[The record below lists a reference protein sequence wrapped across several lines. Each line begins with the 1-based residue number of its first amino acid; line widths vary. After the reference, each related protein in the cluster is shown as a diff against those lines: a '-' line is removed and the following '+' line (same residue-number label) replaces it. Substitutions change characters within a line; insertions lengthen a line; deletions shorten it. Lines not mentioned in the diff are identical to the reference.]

1 LPRNRARSVSPP
13 EFLAEADVKDLQ
25 APLPDTLASKED
37 AAMATPERIYRR
49 TEAGRKAWD
58 TQSPSVPLEYR
69 RILGLIPAEAK
80 IDSLRARLPYSE
92 TELEEILAE
101 LEQLGLVASEQDFT
115 ATDLDFTSNLSVAD
129 VVAEHNRRL
138 EASRGGL
145 HEDLDFTSSLKLSD
159 LDAARKK

>member
-1 LPRNRARSVSPP
+1 MP
-13 EFLAEADVKDLQ
+13 
-25 APLPDTLASKED
+25 ASTED

-58 TQSPSVPLEYR
+58 TQNPGVPLEYR

-80 IDSLRARLPYSE
+80 LDALRTRLPCSE
-92 TELEEILAE
+92 EELVEILAE
-101 LEQLGLVASEQDFT
+101 LEQLGLLASEEDFT
-115 ATDLDFTSNLSVAD
+115 ATDLDFTSNLSVAE

-138 EASRGGL
+138 ESARGGL
-145 HEDLDFTSSLKLSD
+145 QEELDFTSSLKLAE